1 MDGGAKTKTK
11 KTSKKAAVA
20 KKVPATKKKVSAAK
34 KTVVAKAPS
43 KKVVVE
49 AKGPPNF
56 YTYIAKISKE
66 VNDGVGVRK
75 NVREFLDTVLKTL
88 ITELTQRATQNL
100 KKRTTLQERDI
111 EAAVNAYLPEN
122 KVREM
127 VLKEASNVLKEF
139 GESGKVEL
147 LMSVPRTKK
156 NMTEGLGDNI
166 KISRKATIYLAAAL
180 EQVVIE
186 LTEAAN
192 VYSKQKERSNIT
204 LPDLQRA
211 IKKDADLKEFM
222 ARADPAAVRVE
233 ATVGSGDEESGT
245 NSE

>member
-11 KTSKKAAVA
+11 RSSGKAPA
-20 KKVPATKKKVSAAK
+20 KKVPSKSKKPAPPAK
-34 KTVVAKAPS
+34 KVVAKKAEAPT
-43 KKVVVE
+43 
-49 AKGPPNF
+49 GPPNF

-88 ITELTQRATQNL
+88 IRELTRRATENL
-100 KKRTTLQERDI
+100 KKRTTIQERDI
-111 EAAVNAYLPEN
+111 EAAINAYLPDN
-122 KVREM
+122 KVREI
-127 VLKEASNVLKEF
+127 VLKEAGNVLKEF
-139 GESGKVEL
+139 GETKKVDL

-156 NMTEGLGDNI
+156 NMTEDLSSEI

-211 IKKDADLKEFM
+211 VKKDAELKEFM
-222 ARADPAAVRVE
+222 SRADPAAVRVE
-233 ATVGSGDEESGT
+233 ATGGSENEDATES
-245 NSE
+245 E